1 MVTGTRVCV
10 LKQLRDEEQDIW
22 AERSEAASSGV
33 ARSQVKD
40 LLTVDW
46 KILIYRGEV
55 TDL

>member
-33 ARSQVKD
+33 ARSQVTGFCARVGRLD
-40 LLTVDW
+40 LTQN
-46 KILIYRGEV
+46 
-55 TDL
+55 